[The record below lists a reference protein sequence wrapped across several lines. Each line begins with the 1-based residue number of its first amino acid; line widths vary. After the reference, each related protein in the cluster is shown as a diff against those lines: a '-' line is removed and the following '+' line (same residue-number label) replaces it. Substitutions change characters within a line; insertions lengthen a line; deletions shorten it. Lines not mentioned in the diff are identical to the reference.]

1 MSDFEE
7 GEKDNALP
15 PVKQAKR
22 WEIELTAATKELR
35 RFHERSKKIVKIYLD
50 DRDGATA
57 SGVAKINLFWA
68 NTQVLKAALY
78 AKPPK
83 VDVSNTNKDSND
95 DVSRVAGNVLE
106 RMLNHPMEVDDSDFD
121 VAARQSISDYLI
133 VGMGQIWYRYEA
145 ETEERET
152 EAVIDPVTGAEIV
165 PAQKYEV
172 VVSEAALTD
181 YVYWEDFFWSPA
193 RTWEE
198 VRWVARRVF
207 MGRDQLV
214 ARFGE
219 KIGKLVPI
227 SKNKKNSDGNGPTN
241 DPWEKAQIF
250 EIWDKTTKQV
260 YWHAKGYDVIL
271 DQKEDP
277 LQVVGFFPCP
287 PPLASNVTTSNF
299 MPQADYIMSQD
310 QYMQIDKLTT
320 RLFHLTDACK
330 VVGAYDKSS
339 TALGR
344 IFQEGMENQMIPVD
358 NWAGFSEKG
367 GIRGTMD
374 FVPVDQIAS
383 VMVQVAQQ
391 RDAASAKLYE
401 VQGIGD
407 IMRGMTDPDETLGA
421 QQLKAQFGGSRLQHK
436 QMEIGAWVAAG
447 QRIRANIICKHFQPQ
462 TIVEQSNIMN
472 SPDAALANK
481 AIEFLKAGD
490 SKRYRI
496 TIESETMAM
505 VDWAQERDART
516 QFLTA
521 VGAFVQSV
529 TPLIQAAP
537 AAAPMVLEMAK
548 WGLGGFRV
556 SKEIETVLDQAI
568 QAAQNPPAPAQP
580 SPMEQAQLAKVGSE
594 VEKNKASAF
603 NDMANAKRN
612 AGQAAEN
619 MAKAKGKHIENQA
632 AEQVVGMLPAEQAG
646 IGMVPL
652 EPTPIPGF

>member
-7 GEKDNALP
+7 GKKDEALP
-15 PVKQAKR
+15 PVKQAQR
-22 WEIELTAATKELR
+22 WEIELNAATKELR
-35 RFHERSKKIVKIYLD
+35 KFHERSKKIVKLYLD
-50 DRDGATA
+50 DRDSATA
-57 SGVAKINLFWA
+57 TGVAKINLFWA
-68 NTQVLKAALY
+68 NVQVLKAALY

-95 DVSRVAGNVLE
+95 DVSRVAGNILE
-106 RMLNHPMEVDDSDFD
+106 RMLNHPMEMDDSDFD
-121 VAARQSISDYLI
+121 VAARQSIGDYLI

-145 ETEERET
+145 ETEKRMT
-152 EAVIDPVTGAEIV
+152 EEVKDPVTGTVIV
-165 PAQKYEV
+165 AAQEYEV
-172 VVSEAALTD
+172 VTSEAALTD

-198 VRWVARRVF
+198 VRWVARRVY
-207 MGRDQLV
+207 MSRDQLI

-227 SKNKKNSDGNGPTN
+227 NKAKKNADNNGPAN

-287 PPLASNVTTSNF
+287 PPLMSNLTSSNLI
-299 MPQADYIMSQD
+299 PQADYIMSQD
-310 QYMQIDKLTT
+310 QYTQIDKLTT

-374 FVPVDQIAS
+374 FVPVDQIAA
-383 VMVQVAQQ
+383 VMVQVSQQ
-391 RDAASAKLYE
+391 RDAATSKLYE

-421 QQLKAQFGGSRLQHK
+421 QQLKAQFGGSRLQYK
-436 QMEIGAWVAAG
+436 QMEIGHWVAAG

-462 TIVEQSNIMN
+462 TIIEQSNVMN
-472 SPDAALANK
+472 SPDAPMANQ
-481 AIEFLKAGD
+481 AIEFLKASD

-505 VDWAQERDART
+505 IDWAQERDART

-521 VGAFVQSV
+521 VGSFVQSV
-529 TPLIQAAP
+529 TPLLQAAP
-537 AAAPMVLEMAK
+537 ASAPMVLEMAK

-556 SKEIETVLDQAI
+556 SKEIETVLDAAI
-568 QAAQNPPAPAQP
+568 QAAQKPPAPPQP

-594 VEKNKASAF
+594 AARNESQAMQNKA
-603 NDMANAKRN
+603 NA
-612 AGQAAEN
+612 
-619 MAKAKGKHIENQA
+619 AKAMADAGKQH
-632 AEQVVGMLPAEQAG
+632 AEAGAIKLETGLVAEQAMNP

-652 EPTPIPGF
+652 EKAPIDPTMGF